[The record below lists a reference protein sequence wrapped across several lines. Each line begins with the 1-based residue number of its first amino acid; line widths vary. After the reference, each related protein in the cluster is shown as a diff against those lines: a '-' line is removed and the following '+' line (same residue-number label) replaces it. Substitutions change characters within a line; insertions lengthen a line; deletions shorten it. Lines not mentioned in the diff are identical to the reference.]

1 MKKNITLVAWSLLL
15 LASSAAAQTVYDGAK
30 FIDKDLNGT
39 ARFVSMGGAMSA
51 LGGDIS
57 TMNTNPAGI
66 GIYRSNDLQATFGLS
81 SFNTKSNTVSGTFKN
96 DDVRAEFDQVGFV
109 FSSKIGNST
118 PLRYVNFGFNY
129 RRVKSFFNKQRF
141 SGGLGDF
148 TQTQQMAQQA
158 YGIPYDGWDN
168 AFSNDDIGWLSA
180 IGYYG
185 FVIDPLEKEQPSD
198 PQEYIGM
205 YDNGIGLLEVEQRGH
220 LDEYS
225 FNVSFN
231 INDRVYL
238 GLTLGGYDLNYRKN
252 TYYEETYP
260 GTLGEGYDLSSW
272 NRIVG
277 TGIDFKLG
285 AIIRPFEDSPFRF
298 GLAMHTPTFYSLDYK
313 TSAVLNSTVMDPDG
327 EVYNAT
333 VSTIN
338 ELPNRGEMV
347 RPFHFQTPWLFNVS
361 LASTVGSQFAFDA
374 EYEYQDYGYMKFKD
388 VDGYDSVFDFENS
401 TRDMMKAVHG
411 VKVGMEFKPI
421 PEFGIRAGY
430 NYRTSLFRDNAFK
443 DLPYYSIQTDTDYA
457 NTMDRH
463 TFTFGVG
470 YRGSMFYAD
479 LAYKF
484 DTYKADMYPFVVLSG
499 NTVYP
504 SASSVTKITNNRSQA
519 MLTLGV
525 RF

>member
-1 MKKNITLVAWSLLL
+1 MKKRITLVVWSLLF
-15 LASSAAAQTVYDGAK
+15 LAGSAAAQTVYDGAK
-30 FIDKDLNGT
+30 FIDKELNGT

-66 GIYRSNDLQATFGLS
+66 GIFRSSDLQTTFGLS
-81 SFNTKSNTVSGTFKN
+81 SYNTKSNTLTGTFKN
-96 DDVRAEFDQVGFV
+96 DDVRGDFNQIGFV
-109 FSSKIGNST
+109 YSSKIGNST

-129 RRVKSFFNKQRF
+129 RRAKSFFNKQKF
-141 SGGLGDF
+141 SGNLGDF
-148 TQTQQMAQQA
+148 TQTLQMAQQA
-158 YGIPYDGWDN
+158 DGIMYDAWDN
-168 AFSNDDIGWLSA
+168 AFENEEIGWLSA

-185 FVIDPLEKEQPSD
+185 YVIEPTGENEQ
-198 PQEYIGM
+198 YYGM
-205 YDNGIGLLEVEQRGH
+205 YDQGDALLEVEQRGH

-225 FNVSFN
+225 FNVAFN

-238 GLTLGGYDLNYRKN
+238 GLTLGGYDLNYKKY
-252 TYYEETYP
+252 TYYEEVYP
-260 GTLGEGYDLSSW
+260 GTRNEGYDLSSW

-285 AIIRPFEDSPFRF
+285 AIFRPFEDSPFRF

-313 TSAVLNSTVMDPDG
+313 TSAEINSTVYDPVED
-327 EVYNAT
+327 EVFDAH
-333 VSTIN
+333 VSTVN
-338 ELPNRGEMV
+338 ELTVPGDMI

-361 LASTVGSQFAFDA
+361 VASTIGSQFAFDA

-388 VDGYDSVFDFENS
+388 VDGYDEIFDFENS
-401 TRDMMKAVHG
+401 TRDMMKAVHAF
-411 VKVGMEFKPI
+411 KVGMEFKPI
-421 PEFGIRAGY
+421 PEFGLRAGY
-430 NYRTSLFRDNAFK
+430 NYRTSLFNDNAFK

-463 TFTFGVG
+463 TVTFGLG
-470 YRGSMFYAD
+470 YRSSSFYAD
-479 LAYKF
+479 LAYKY
-484 DTYKADMYPFVVLSG
+484 DTYKSNMYPFVVQEG
-499 NTVYP
+499 NKIYPNTV
-504 SASSVTKITNNRSQA
+504 TKLTNDRHQV